1 MNGYV
6 VTEGHERKPTSL
18 SHISKDNTLNQPLR
32 IGLWHNGTLSWKY
45 PHATD
50 FKDYSDSFFSVSS
63 LNCTP
68 DYEITK
74 IQLNN
79 TTNESQL
86 LKIIIEYNHASDA
99 HSTAFYSPSEN
110 AIVGVA
116 QNYVTMLGGVI
127 SGRGMSQYCIQK
139 KNYFSSFAL
148 LRSLE
153 RGNLPLSW
161 LANGDIYSM
170 FILETQICSGVQEE
184 GIIWTFTSSSAEKAR
199 TLKNEKI
206 TKYL

>member
-1 MNGYV
+1 MNGYIL
-6 VTEGHERKPTSL
+6 TEGHEYRPTYL
-18 SHISKDNTLNQPLR
+18 SHYSKESTIHQPLR

-45 PHATD
+45 PHTTD
-50 FKDYSDSFFSVSS
+50 LEDYSDSFFSVSS

-79 TTNESQL
+79 NTNERQH
-86 LKIIIEYNHASDA
+86 LKIIIEYDHASDA

-110 AIVGVA
+110 AIVGIA
-116 QNYVTMLGGVI
+116 QNNITMLGGML
-127 SGRGMSQYCIQK
+127 SGRGMSQYCVQK

-153 RGNLPLSW
+153 NGNLPLSW

-170 FILETQICSGVQEE
+170 FILETEICSGVQEE
-184 GIIWTFTSSSAEKAR
+184 GIIWTFTSSSAEKTKA
-199 TLKNEKI
+199 LKNEKI

>member
-1 MNGYV
+1 MNGYI
-6 VTEGHERKPTSL
+6 VTEGHEFKPTYL
-18 SHISKDNTLNQPLR
+18 SHTSKDHMLNQPLR

-45 PHATD
+45 PYATD
-50 FKDYSDSFFSVSS
+50 LEDYSDAFFSVSS

-74 IQLNN
+74 IHLNN
-79 TTNESQL
+79 TTKESQL

-110 AIVGVA
+110 AIVGMA
-116 QNYVTMLGGVI
+116 QNNVTMLGGLL
-127 SGRGMSQYCIQK
+127 SGKGMSQYCIQRK
-139 KNYFSSFAL
+139 DYFSTFAF

-170 FILETQICSGVQEE
+170 FILESHICSGAQEE
-184 GIIWTFTSSSAEKAR
+184 GIIWTFKSSSAEKAR